1 MSDASA
7 LNVSGDLLEAGPSY
21 SYSFSLSSPSI
32 CSSSSQLTISPAVSK
47 FLEAPGFKRS
57 SSSDA
62 SAYTSRASVG
72 IHTPQGIRSRRPL
85 DPTII
90 HILAIRTWVNPI

>member
-1 MSDASA
+1 MKRSEEGDLLIDASGLWHLRSYFMSDASA

-47 FLEAPGFKRS
+47 FLESTRL
-57 SSSDA
+57 
-62 SAYTSRASVG
+62 
-72 IHTPQGIRSRRPL
+72 Q
-85 DPTII
+85 TIFE
-90 HILAIRTWVNPI
+90 LRC

>member
-7 LNVSGDLLEAGPSY
+7 LNVSGDSLEAGPSY

-47 FLEAPGFKRS
+47 FLESTRLQTIFELRCLVLTHPALQPVSIRHRVFARGDRLIRLS
-57 SSSDA
+57 S
-62 SAYTSRASVG
+62 
-72 IHTPQGIRSRRPL
+72 
-85 DPTII
+85 
-90 HILAIRTWVNPI
+90 ILAIRTWVNPI